1 MINLTKGSTIN
12 LSKETNNGLSTV
24 IVGLGWD
31 VAGSNTDSTKKK
43 GFFSKLFGSST
54 STSNP
59 PSIDCDA
66 SAIVCRNGHYC
77 QNNDIVYFGNLH
89 HSSKAINHMGD
100 NLTGDGDG
108 DDEQIK
114 IDLDALPPDIDK
126 IGIVVNIYGARGKG
140 QHFGMIE
147 NAFVRIVDAKTNKEI
162 CRYSLSDNYSGCIA
176 MIFGDLFKS
185 NGDWQFNAVGKGTN
199 DSSVNE
205 LANYYR

>member
-59 PSIDCDA
+59 PNIDCDA

-89 HSSKAINHMGD
+89 HSSKAIN
-100 NLTGDGDG
+100 
-108 DDEQIK
+108 
-114 IDLDALPPDIDK
+114 
-126 IGIVVNIYGARGKG
+126 
-140 QHFGMIE
+140 GMIE